1 MSQETLLQENAR
13 TAMSDAKADRPV
25 GFWAL
30 VPVVALLFV
39 LFLNVFSKPINSVI
53 EYLMGDVLRIPY
65 ILYDTFGIMFS
76 EFWTIPYVTRALTCC
91 VYVASAAFVF
101 AKMSRGGNKIG
112 TVCICA
118 WAGLEVVNYIF
129 GIYSVISLVFFQA
142 ASGMVLNAITGVI
155 AYLSIFLLIAFLVMR
170 LLKTSVYKIPLIVG
184 LAGTVL
190 ELVYRLLNNLF
201 ATNVRVMYKG
211 NLLLMAVAFL
221 LIFLASRKLKQK
233 PDGVSC

>member
-1 MSQETLLQENAR
+1 MSQETLLQDGGCPNSAPH
-13 TAMSDAKADRPV
+13 TNNGYADRPV

-65 ILYDTFGIMFS
+65 ILYDTFGIVFS

-101 AKMSRGGNKIG
+101 AKMSRGSNKIG

-129 GIYSVISLVFFQA
+129 GIYSVISLCFFGSRPLMA
-142 ASGMVLNAITGVI
+142 FGAITGVMTYI
-155 AYLSIFLLIAFLVMR
+155 APFLLIAFLVMK
-170 LLKTSVYKIPLIVG
+170 LLKSSAYKIPLIVG
-184 LAGTVL
+184 LAGAVL
-190 ELVYRLLNNLF
+190 MLVYRLLSGLHMANVSVLYEGHLF
-201 ATNVRVMYKG
+201 V
-211 NLLLMAVAFL
+211 MAVAFL
-221 LIFLASRKLKQK
+221 LMFLASRKLAKK
-233 PDGVSC
+233 AS

>member
-1 MSQETLLQENAR
+1 MS
-13 TAMSDAKADRPV
+13 S
-25 GFWAL
+25 
-30 VPVVALLFV
+30 
-39 LFLNVFSKPINSVI
+39 I
-53 EYLMGDVLRIPY
+53 
-65 ILYDTFGIMFS
+65 
-76 EFWTIPYVTRALTCC
+76 
-91 VYVASAAFVF
+91 
-101 AKMSRGGNKIG
+101 
-112 TVCICA
+112 
-118 WAGLEVVNYIF
+118 
-129 GIYSVISLVFFQA
+129 ISHVFFQA

-190 ELVYRLLNNLF
+190 ELVFRLLNDLF
-201 ATNVRVMYKG
+201 ATYVGVMYKG